1 MINQKETI
9 MAEKECEDYIERKT
23 AFLWLRKYY
32 PQDKLFIGSIIAAI
46 PKADVQEIKHA
57 KWIEYKYKLKCSNC
71 NTLIDID
78 DIPEKI
84 CLNYCSILNYCP
96 HCGAKMDSERND

>member
-1 MINQKETI
+1 MINQKETT

-57 KWIEYKYKLKCSNC
+57 KWIEYKYKLECSNC

-84 CLNYCSILNYCP
+84 CLNYCPY
-96 HCGAKMDSERND
+96 CGAKMDSERND

>member
-1 MINQKETI
+1 

-57 KWIEYKYKLKCSNC
+57 KWIEYKYKLECSNC

-78 DIPEKI
+78 DVPKKI
-84 CLNYCSILNYCP
+84 CLNYCPN
-96 HCGAKMDSERND
+96 CGAKMDSERND

>member
-1 MINQKETI
+1 MINWKETI

-46 PKADVQEIKHA
+46 PKADMQEIKHG
-57 KWIEYKYKLKCSNC
+57 KWEEIRDAYGQLEGWIHIECGR
-71 NTLIDID
+71 
-78 DIPEKI
+78 EVKI
-84 CLNYCSILNYCP
+84 KENYCP
-96 HCGAKMDSERND
+96 HCGARMDWRGEE